1 MHNFGIIGYGGMGEW
16 HGKQLL
22 SVPAEFKLAAV
33 HDINPKQNEKARQL
47 GLKAYDQLED
57 ILSDKSITTLILAV
71 PNNFHKD
78 LSIAALRA
86 GKHVI
91 CEKPVMM
98 NSADLETV
106 LAVSRETKCLFSV
119 HQNRRWDRDF
129 LIIKKLLDEGTI
141 GKPFYIESRVQ
152 GSKGIPGDW
161 RCETVAGGGMLY
173 DWGVHLIDQ
182 ILYMVD
188 SPVVD
193 VYAHLLSVKFPGV
206 DDNFKLILRFEND
219 LSVLV
224 EVDTYTLINLPR
236 WHVSGTSGTAQ
247 VDDFACHG
255 KVAKAN
261 TLAVHW
267 DEGIVYTE
275 AGPTRTMAPRAKEA
289 IEELPLPLV
298 VSDAKDYYR
307 QFAAA
312 VERGKDL
319 PVKPEQM
326 LRVMQVIDAAFASE
340 AQKQSIAVHI

>member
-1 MHNFGIIGYGGMGEW
+1 MHTFGIIGYGGMGEW

-22 SVPAEFKLAAV
+22 SVPSEFKLAAV
-33 HDINPKQNEKARQL
+33 HDINPQQNQKARDHS
-47 GLKAYDQLED
+47 LKAYDDLQD
-57 ILSDKSITTLILAV
+57 ILGDKSITTLILAV
-71 PNNFHKD
+71 PNNFHKE

-98 NSADLETV
+98 NAADLEDV
-106 LAVSRETKCLFSV
+106 LAVSLETKRHFSV

-129 LIIKKLLDEGTI
+129 LIVKKLVDDGTI
-141 GKPFYIESRVQ
+141 GQPFYIESRVQ

-161 RCETVAGGGMLY
+161 RCEPVAGGGMLY

-182 ILYMVD
+182 ILWMVD

-206 DDNFKLILRFEND
+206 DDNFKLILRFENN
-219 LSVLV
+219 LSALI
-224 EVDTYTLINLPR
+224 EVDTYTFINLPR
-236 WHVSGTSGTAQ
+236 WHVSGTSGTVQ

-275 AGPTRTMAPRAKEA
+275 AGPTRTMAPRAKESL
-289 IEELPLPLV
+289 EELPLPLV

-307 QFAAA
+307 KFAAA
-312 VERGKDL
+312 VEHGKDL
-319 PVKPEQM
+319 PVTPEQM
-326 LRVMQVIDAAFASE
+326 RRVMQVIDAAFASE
-340 AQKQSIAVHI
+340 AKRQSIAVRI